1 MNTDSNNQSLEPKV
15 GEILFYTTDN
25 GEINL
30 GVLFSEETVWLTQA
44 QMVEL
49 FQSSKSNISEH
60 IKHIF
65 EEGELDEKA
74 VVRKYRTTTSDRKS
88 YNLFRGAS
96 KGIMLI

>member
-15 GEILFYTTDN
+15 GEILFYTTDD